1 VTDVDGEEGDG
12 GDLCRRECNSPLS
25 MASRERRG
33 MPSSSP
39 VESDVGVVH
48 ALDTRREDDELLVMI
63 FDAVDSFD
71 YIAVNKD
78 DLIESAISCEWDVD

>member
-1 VTDVDGEEGDG
+1 
-12 GDLCRRECNSPLS
+12 

-48 ALDTRREDDELLVMI
+48 AAKTWREDDELLVMI
-63 FDAVDSFD
+63 FDAIDGFD
-71 YIAVNKD
+71 YANHD
-78 DLIESAISCEWDVD
+78 DDSRALRLRTT